1 LNQSPETVVLVKSTP
16 LASKIAFALVS
27 LLALFSLFGGIIAFN
42 ASQDHEQKLLQ
53 SLSKDLAKNV
63 VDNWPDV
70 MASSASEGRIAE
82 RNAILSMLM
91 VVNPTIQVYV
101 LDDSGKVL
109 AFINTARELQTH
121 VVDLKPIEHFLQ
133 NDMFP
138 IRGTDPLNA
147 ASPRIFSAARFT
159 PARSHWPA
167 LKEPSKQGYLY
178 ILINS
183 KMQKNGNAVSGVAN
197 HFGSSL
203 TLLILAFVV
212 TSIGGYLIVKKLTER
227 LGSLAKKMAL
237 FQRDEKEPFSSMPIT
252 FSQTGDE
259 IAILENSFATM
270 TTRLEVQRTEAERIS
285 FEHREV
291 MAGVAHDLRVP
302 LTALHG
308 NLEAL
313 NQRASNLSMADRK
326 VLQIALDQSDRVRA
340 LSQELFELAALEL
353 TDQIVEFEWFSLDD
367 LVGDIVQK
375 FKQLDSSIAFSFEL
389 VPPKTVKIKANIHLI
404 ERAITNLIDNAMKHG
419 KSTRMLCIDVKIDA
433 MNPDSILVSVGDNG
447 IGFSA
452 EILERLSQGS
462 SLRTPPLKRAASTI
476 GGRGLAVSQRIR
488 KLHDGKLS
496 ACNRPD
502 GGGLISIDF
511 EKRSSK
517 TPTDVN

>member
-1 LNQSPETVVLVKSTP
+1 LSQLPEGAVNLKSTP
-16 LASKIAFALVS
+16 FAVKIALALVS
-27 LLALFSLFGGIIAFN
+27 LLAVFSLFGGVLALN
-42 ASQDHEQKLLQ
+42 ASQEHEQKLLQ
-53 SLSKDLAKNV
+53 NLSRDLAKNI

-70 MASSASEGRIAE
+70 MASNASEGRIAE

-101 LDDSGKVL
+101 LDDKGKVL
-109 AFINTARELQTH
+109 AFINTTRELETQ

-147 ASPRIFSAARFT
+147 ALPRIFSAARFT
-159 PARSHWPA
+159 PTRSHWPA

-183 KMQKNGNAVSGVAN
+183 QMQKNGNAVSSVAN
-197 HFGSSL
+197 HFGNSL
-203 TLLILAFVV
+203 TFLILAFIV
-212 TSIGGYLIVKKLTER
+212 TSMGGYLIAKKLTGR
-227 LGSLAKKMAL
+227 LSSLAKKMAL
-237 FQRDEKEPFSSMPIT
+237 FQRDGKEAISSIPVMPG
-252 FSQTGDE
+252 QVGDE
-259 IAILENSFATM
+259 IAFLENSFATM
-270 TTRLEVQRTEAERIS
+270 TARLEVQSSTAERTS
-285 FEHREV
+285 YEHREV

-313 NQRASNLSMADRK
+313 NQRVLNLSMADRK
-326 VLQIALDQSDRVRA
+326 VLQTAMEQSNRVRA

-367 LVGDIVQK
+367 LAGDIVQK
-375 FKQLDSSIAFSFEL
+375 FKQLDSSIAFTFEL
-389 VPPKTVKIKANIHLI
+389 VPPKAVKLKANIHLI

-419 KSTRMLCIDVKIDA
+419 KSTRMLRIDVKINA
-433 MNPDSILVSVGDNG
+433 MNPDSIQVSVGDNG
-447 IGFSA
+447 NGFSA

-462 SLRTPPLKRAASTI
+462 SLRIPPLKRAASTI
-476 GGRGLAVSQRIR
+476 GGLGLAISQRII
-488 KLHDGKLS
+488 KLHDGKLA
-496 ACNRPD
+496 ACNQPE
-502 GGGLISIDF
+502 GGGLISINF
-511 EKRSSK
+511 EKRVDK
-517 TPTDVN
+517 TPTDVH

>member
-1 LNQSPETVVLVKSTP
+1 LSQRPEAVVLVKSTP
-16 LASKIAFALVS
+16 LASKIALALVS

-42 ASQDHEQKLLQ
+42 ASQEHEQKLLQ
-53 SLSKDLAKNV
+53 NLSRDLAKNI

-70 MASSASEGRIAE
+70 MASNAPEGRSAE

-109 AFINTARELQTH
+109 AFINTTHELETN
-121 VVDLKPIEHFLQ
+121 VVDLKPIERFLQ
-133 NDMFP
+133 DDMFP

-147 ASPRIFSAARFT
+147 TSPRIFSAARFT

-183 KMQKNGNAVSGVAN
+183 QMQRNGNAVSSVVN
-197 HFGSSL
+197 HFGNSL
-203 TLLILAFVV
+203 IFLILAFVV
-212 TSIGGYLIVKKLTER
+212 TSIGGYLIAKKLTGR
-227 LGSLAKKMAL
+227 LGSLAQKMAL
-237 FQRDEKEPFSSMPIT
+237 FQRDEKDPTSSTPIT
-252 FSQTGDE
+252 FGQTGDE
-259 IAILENSFATM
+259 IAVLENSFATM
-270 TTRLEVQRTEAERIS
+270 TTRLEVQSKKAEQIS
-285 FEHREV
+285 YEHREV

-313 NQRASNLSMADRK
+313 NQRALNLSMADRK
-326 VLQIALDQSDRVRA
+326 VLQIAMDQSNRVRA

-375 FKQLDSSIAFSFEL
+375 FKQLDPNIVFTFEL
-389 VPPKTVKIKANIHLI
+389 VPPKAVKLKANIHLI

-419 KSTRMLCIDVKIDA
+419 KSTRMLLIDVKIDA
-433 MNPDSILVSVGDNG
+433 TNPDSIQVSVADNG
-447 IGFSA
+447 NGFSD

-462 SLRTPPLKRAASTI
+462 SLRIPPLKRAASTI
-476 GGRGLAVSQRIR
+476 GGLGLAISQRIM
-488 KLHDGKLS
+488 KLHDGKMS

-502 GGGLISIDF
+502 GGGLISINF
-511 EKRSSK
+511 EERSSK
-517 TPTDVN
+517 TPTDVH

>member
-1 LNQSPETVVLVKSTP
+1 
-16 LASKIAFALVS
+16 
-27 LLALFSLFGGIIAFN
+27 
-42 ASQDHEQKLLQ
+42 
-53 SLSKDLAKNV
+53 
-63 VDNWPDV
+63 
-70 MASSASEGRIAE
+70 
-82 RNAILSMLM
+82 
-91 VVNPTIQVYV
+91 V

-476 GGRGLAVSQRIR
+476 GGLGLAISQRII

-517 TPTDVN
+517 TPADVN